1 MTMMTKILT
10 AVAFAACV
18 AFAGLPAQAQQP
30 SAAAITN
37 AKKIM
42 ELKKADA
49 MYKPVLVGVI
59 EQAKSVLIQS
69 NLNLSKDLNEV
80 SLILAKEYANRANIV
95 EAELARRYAGA
106 FTEQEL
112 KDLVVFYSSPLG
124 QKTITTEPVV
134 LQESMVYME
143 EWATK
148 LSEEVMGAFR
158 KEMKKRGHD
167 I

>member
-1 MTMMTKILT
+1 MKTTKILT
-10 AVAFAACV
+10 AFVLATV
-18 AFAGLPAQAQQP
+18 MAFAGASVQAQQP
-30 SAAAITN
+30 SAAAIAN
-37 AKKIM
+37 AKKVM

-80 SLILAKEYANRANIV
+80 SLILAKQYANRADVV
-95 EAELARRYAGA
+95 EAELARRYAAA

-112 KDLVVFYSSPLG
+112 KDLVAFYSSPLG